1 MLNTS
6 AASSYYPFYPF
17 IVTNQVTIR
26 KGINVMY
33 AFEEK
38 RFPTV
43 DEHIVKGSVFI
54 GDLTNVP

>member
-1 MLNTS
+1 MGG
-6 AASSYYPFYPF
+6 
-17 IVTNQVTIR
+17 
-26 KGINVMY
+26 KC
-33 AFEEK
+33 EEK